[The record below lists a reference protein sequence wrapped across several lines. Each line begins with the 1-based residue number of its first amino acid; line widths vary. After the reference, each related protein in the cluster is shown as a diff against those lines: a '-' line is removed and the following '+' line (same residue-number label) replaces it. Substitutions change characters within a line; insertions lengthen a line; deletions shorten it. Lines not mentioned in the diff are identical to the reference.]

1 MKSPLYIL
9 LLLVASLVAASL
21 DAFPDPPAV
30 HSHALDVKVT
40 GARDLPNACDDQRS
54 HWISLCR
61 ILPPPFGRV
70 EFAGMLHPNRLG
82 DEKAAMRHAADA
94 SPPAVA

>member
-1 MKSPLYIL
+1 MKSPLYIV
-9 LLLVASLVAASL
+9 LLLVASVVAASV

-30 HSHALDVKVT
+30 HSHVLDVKVT

-54 HWISLCR
+54 HWISLCS
-61 ILPPPFGRV
+61 ILPPPCGRV
-70 EFAGMLHPNRLG
+70 EFTGMLHPNRLG
-82 DEKAAMRHAADA
+82 GEKAAMRHAADP